1 MTLINTIKFN
11 PLQLSLDAMGKV
23 RSATETTL
31 FDGKIL
37 NADRTTI
44 WENAGT
50 GTGTYTASKYNMAVT
65 SGQWYVR
72 QSKRFYP
79 YFSGKSQVVEV
90 TCDNFDTEANV
101 VKRMGYFSSNAT
113 TPFASTY
120 DGFWIEDDGATKRII
135 AQRAGTETLN
145 VAIANWTSATSYDWT
160 THDWSKFNV
169 IKFDFLWLGGAI
181 LRMFV
186 DTPGGLILA
195 HYHVHA
201 EANADVF
208 IQSPNQPVRYEIRS
222 STGTGD
228 FRYICSSVATEGSI
242 DESGHGLG
250 LYNTTGVAANTAGT
264 IYALIGLKKQTT
276 YRDNAVQLISMEL
289 VNTTVTTDSGILMVI
304 INPTLS
310 GALTYAN
317 NSMIQVA
324 YAAGETITA
333 GTGRTI
339 ASTTV
344 SSAGGSSDVL
354 NKNFLAWLS
363 STLANAHD
371 EYVLA
376 YMPVTA
382 NQTVHG
388 IANLKEF

>member
-1 MTLINTIKFN
+1 MSLIQNLRFD

-31 FDGKIL
+31 FDGKVL

-50 GTGTYTASKYNMAVT
+50 GTGTYSGSKYNMNVT
-65 SGQWYVR
+65 SGQWRVR
-72 QSKRFYP
+72 QTKRFYP

-90 TCDNFDTEANV
+90 TFDNFSTEANV
-101 VKRMGYFSSNAT
+101 VKRAGYFSSNAVS
-113 TPFASTY
+113 PFDTAY
-120 DGFWIEDDGATKRII
+120 DGFWLEDDGTTKRLV
-135 AQRAGTETLN
+135 AQRMGTETLN
-145 VAIANWTSATSYDWT
+145 APISEWASASTYDWSS
-160 THDWSKFNV
+160 HDWSKFNV
-169 IKFDFLWLGGAI
+169 VKFDFLWLGGAI

-186 DTPGGLILA
+186 DTPRGLMPA

-242 DESGHGLG
+242 DESGHGLSV
-250 LYNTTGVAANTAGT
+250 YNTTGIAANTAGT
-264 IYALIGLKKQTT
+264 IYALIGMKKQTT
-276 YRDNAVQLISMEL
+276 YRDNAIQLVSMEL
-289 VNTTVTTDSGILMVI
+289 VNTTVTTDSGILMII

-310 GALTYAN
+310 GALTYGN

-333 GTGRTI
+333 GTGRVIAATTI
-339 ASTTV
+339 
-344 SSAGGSSDVL
+344 SSSGGSSDVL
-354 NKNFLAWLS
+354 DKNFLAWLS
-363 STLANAHD
+363 STLTNAHD

-376 YMPVTA
+376 YLPVTT
-382 NQTVHG
+382 NQTVYG
-388 IANLKEF
+388 IVNIEEF

>member
-1 MTLINTIKFN
+1 MSYFN
-11 PLQLSLDAMGKV
+11 DIRYDPLQLSLDAMGKV
-23 RSATETTL
+23 RSSTETTL
-31 FDGKIL
+31 FDGKVL
-37 NADRTTI
+37 NADRLTI

-50 GTGTYTASKYNMAVT
+50 GTGTYSASKYNMNVT
-65 SGQWYVR
+65 SGQWHVR
-72 QSKRFYP
+72 QTKRFYP

-90 TCDNFDTEANV
+90 TFDNFETEANV
-101 VKRMGYFSSNAT
+101 VKRVGYFSSNAVS
-113 TPFASTY
+113 PFDTTY
-120 DGFWIEDDGATKRII
+120 DGFWLEDDGTTKRII
-135 AQRAGTETLN
+135 AKRAGTETLN
-145 VAIANWTSATSYDWT
+145 IAIANWTSAHSYDWSS
-160 THDWSKFNV
+160 HDWSNFNV

-186 DTPGGLILA
+186 DTPQGLMLA

-228 FRYICSSVATEGSI
+228 FRYICSSVATEGSV
-242 DESGHGLG
+242 DESGHGLAVYNPTG
-250 LYNTTGVAANTAGT
+250 LAANSVGT

-276 YRDNAVQLISMEL
+276 YRDNAIQLTSMEI
-289 VNTTVTTDSGILMVI
+289 VNTTVTTDSGVLMVI

-310 GALTYAN
+310 APLTYAN

-324 YAAGETITA
+324 YGTGETITA
-333 GTGRTI
+333 GTGRVI
-339 ASTTV
+339 ATTTV
-344 SSAGGSSDVL
+344 SSAGGSSDIL

-363 STLANAHD
+363 STLTNTHD

-388 IANLKEF
+388 IMNLKEF